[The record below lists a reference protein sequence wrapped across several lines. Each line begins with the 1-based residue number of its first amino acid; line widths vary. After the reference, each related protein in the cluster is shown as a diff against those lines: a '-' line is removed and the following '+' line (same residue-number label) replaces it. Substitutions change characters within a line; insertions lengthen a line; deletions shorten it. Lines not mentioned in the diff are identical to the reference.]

1 MYIIYFGKIGLFEWN
16 MIELIELAFNKTFLY
31 FSLCIT
37 VKDMDSKYNIEY
49 EMDEISKYLA

>member
-1 MYIIYFGKIGLFEWN
+1 MYIIYFGKIGLSEWN

-31 FSLCIT
+31 FSLRIT

>member
-1 MYIIYFGKIGLFEWN
+1 
-16 MIELIELAFNKTFLY
+16 MIELIELAFNKTFLC
-31 FSLCIT
+31 FSLRIK

>member
-1 MYIIYFGKIGLFEWN
+1 

-31 FSLCIT
+31 FSLRIK